1 MHLTATPASKGPDMP
16 LTLPFDTTYL
26 TLPDRFYSKLNAT
39 PVSAP
44 SLIAFNHTLAAELGL
59 DTAGMS
65 DEDAARMFSGNEIPH
80 GATPFAQV
88 YAGHQFGG
96 FSAQLGDGRALHLG
110 EITTPNGRVDI
121 QLKGSGPTPY
131 SRNGDGRAWVGP
143 VLREYL
149 MSCAMQ
155 ALDIPTTK
163 ALAAVATG
171 DPVLREQGRL
181 PGAVLTRVAA
191 SHIRVGTFQYFAA
204 QRDVEALQMLTDYTI
219 ERHYPEA
226 KGPAQLLELVM
237 GKQAHLVAKWMS
249 VGFIHG
255 VMNTDNVSI
264 AGETIDYG
272 PCAFMDNYH
281 PDTVFSSID
290 RQGRYAY
297 SNQGPLTHWNLAQ
310 FATSLVVIMPDTD
323 AAIEQFTAILNQFP
337 ALFEDEWAKAF
348 APKLGLTRGDETTT
362 LAKELLALM
371 AEAGADFTNTFN
383 ALDETEA
390 NYPDWHSKWRA
401 ANPDDALWRQT
412 NPAVIPRTHKIEQ
425 AIKAATNDDFAPFR
439 AMLAALQS
447 PFTPNQAYALPPKD
461 EEKVHQTFC
470 GT

>member
-1 MHLTATPASKGPDMP
+1 MSLTI
-16 LTLPFDTTYL
+16 PFDTTYL
-26 TLPDRFYSKLNAT
+26 TLPDRFYSKVTAA
-39 PVSAP
+39 PASAP
-44 SLIAFNHTLAAELGL
+44 QLIAFNRDLAAELGL
-59 DTAGMS
+59 DIAGMS
-65 DEDAARMFSGNEIPH
+65 DRDAAHIFSGNLTPDNT
-80 GATPFAQV
+80 TPFAQV

-96 FSAQLGDGRALHLG
+96 FSPRLGDGRALHLG
-110 EITTPNGRVDI
+110 EVDGPNGRVDI

-163 ALAAVATG
+163 ALAAVLTG

-204 QRDVEALQMLTDYTI
+204 QRDVEALHLLTDYTI
-219 ERHYPEA
+219 QRHYPDA
-226 KGPAQLLELVM
+226 TDPLQLFEMVM
-237 GKQAHLVAKWMS
+237 QKQATLVAKWMS

-255 VMNTDNVSI
+255 VMNTDNVQI

-272 PCAFMDNYH
+272 PCAFMDTYH

-297 SNQGPLTHWNLAQ
+297 SNQGPITHWNLAQ
-310 FATSLVVIMPDTD
+310 FATSLVQVLPDTD
-323 AAIEQFTAILNQFP
+323 KAIADFTTILDRFP
-337 ALFEDEWAKAF
+337 ALFEEEWAKAF
-348 APKLGLTRGDETTT
+348 APKLGLSPSSKTAL
-362 LAKELLALM
+362 LAKDLLALM
-371 AEAGADFTNTFN
+371 SEIGADFTNTFN
-383 ALDETEA
+383 ALDKTETL
-390 NYPDWHSKWRA
+390 YPDWHTRWRA
-401 ANPDDALWRQT
+401 SNPDDALWRMT
-412 NPAVIPRTHKIEQ
+412 NPAIIPRTHKIEH
-425 AIKAATNDDFAPFR
+425 AIQAATNSDFDPFYE
-439 AMLAALQS
+439 MLDAVKT
-447 PFTPNQAYALPPKD
+447 PFTKNEAYVHPP
-461 EEKVHQTFC
+461 EEAEKVHQTFC

>member
-1 MHLTATPASKGPDMP
+1 MP
-16 LTLPFDTTYL
+16 LTIPFDTTFL
-26 TLPDRFYSKLNAT
+26 SLPDRFYSEVAAA
-39 PVSAP
+39 PASAP
-44 SLIAFNHTLAAELGL
+44 QLIAFNRDLAKELGL
-59 DTAGMS
+59 DVADMS
-65 DEDAARMFSGNEIPH
+65 DADAANIFSGNDIPDD
-80 GATPFAQV
+80 AIPFAQV

-96 FSAQLGDGRALHLG
+96 FSPRLGDGRALHLG
-110 EITTPNGRVDI
+110 EIDGPAGRVDI

-163 ALAAVATG
+163 ALAAVLTG

-204 QRDVEALQMLTDYTI
+204 QRDVEALHLLTDYTI
-219 ERHYPEA
+219 NRHYPDA
-226 KGPAQLLELVM
+226 ADPLQLFEMVM
-237 GKQAHLVAKWMS
+237 QKQATLVAKWMS

-255 VMNTDNVSI
+255 VMNTDNVQI

-272 PCAFMDNYH
+272 PCAFMDVYH

-297 SNQGPLTHWNLAQ
+297 SNQGPITHWNLAQ
-310 FATSLVVIMPDTD
+310 FATSLVQILPDTD
-323 AAIEQFTAILNQFP
+323 KAIADFTAILDRFP
-337 ALFEDEWAKAF
+337 ALFEDEWAKTF
-348 APKLGLTRGDETTT
+348 APKLGLAPSDETTQ
-362 LAKELLALM
+362 LAKDLLALM
-371 AEAGADFTNTFN
+371 AETGADFTNTFN
-383 ALDETEA
+383 TLDETQTL
-390 NYPDWHSKWRA
+390 YPEWYASWRA
-401 ANPDDALWRQT
+401 AAPDDVMWRKT
-412 NPAVIPRTHKIEQ
+412 NPQIIPRTHKIEH
-425 AIKAATNDDFAPFR
+425 AIQAATHGDFDPFHE
-439 AMLAALQS
+439 MLDAVKT
-447 PFTPNQAYALPPKD
+447 PFTPNAAFAHLPK
-461 EEKVHQTFC
+461 EAEKVHQTFC

>member
-1 MHLTATPASKGPDMP
+1 MP

-26 TLPDRFYSKLNAT
+26 SLPDRFYSKLSAT

-44 SLIAFNHTLAAELGL
+44 KLIAFNHELAADLGL
-59 DTAGMS
+59 DTSDMT
-65 DEDAARMFSGNEIPH
+65 DEDAAALFSGNAIPDN
-80 GATPFAQV
+80 ATPFAQV

-96 FSAQLGDGRALHLG
+96 FSPQLGDGRALHLG
-110 EITTPNGRVDI
+110 EIDSPLGRVDI

-163 ALAAVATG
+163 ALAAVLTG

-191 SHIRVGTFQYFAA
+191 SHIRVGTFQYFASR
-204 QRDVEALQMLTDYTI
+204 RDTEALQQLTDYTI
-219 ERHYPEA
+219 QRHYPGA
-226 KGPAQLLELVM
+226 SNPLQLFEMVM
-237 GKQAHLVAKWMS
+237 NKQARLVAKWMS

-255 VMNTDNVSI
+255 VMNTDNVAIS
-264 AGETIDYG
+264 GETIDYG
-272 PCAFMDNYH
+272 PCAFMDAYH

-297 SNQGPLTHWNLAQ
+297 SNQAPVTHWNLAQ
-310 FATSLVVIMPDTD
+310 FATSLVQLMPDQD
-323 AAIEQFTAILNQFP
+323 QAIEDFTAILNTFP
-337 ALFEDEWAKAF
+337 AVFEAEWAAAF
-348 APKLGLTRGDETTT
+348 APKLGLVHGEQATK
-362 LAKELLALM
+362 LAQELLARM
-371 AEAGADFTNTFN
+371 AEDGADFTNTFN
-383 ALDETEA
+383 ALDKFETT
-390 NYPDWHSKWRA
+390 YPDWHTAWRA
-401 ANPDDALWRQT
+401 AGPDDALWRAT
-412 NPAVIPRTHKIEQ
+412 NPQVIPRTHNIEQ
-425 AIKAATNDDFAPFR
+425 AISAATNDDFAPFHD
-439 AMLAALQS
+439 MLAAVKS
-447 PFTPNQAYALPPKD
+447 PFTHNSSFSRPP
-461 EEKVHQTFC
+461 EEAEKVHQTFC

>member
-1 MHLTATPASKGPDMP
+1 MP
-16 LTLPFDTTYL
+16 LTIPFDTTYL
-26 TLPDRFYSKLNAT
+26 SLPDRFYSEVAAA
-39 PVSAP
+39 PASAP
-44 SLIAFNHTLAAELGL
+44 QLIAFNRDLATELGL
-59 DTAGMS
+59 DIADMS
-65 DEDAARMFSGNEIPH
+65 DADAANIFSGNDVPSN
-80 GATPFAQV
+80 AVPFAQV

-96 FSAQLGDGRALHLG
+96 FSPRLGDGRAMHLG
-110 EITTPNGRVDI
+110 EIDGPAGRVDI

-163 ALAAVATG
+163 ALAAVLTG

-204 QRDVEALQMLTDYTI
+204 QRDVEALHLLTDYTI
-219 ERHYPEA
+219 QRHYPDA
-226 KGPAQLLELVM
+226 TDPLQLFEMVM
-237 GKQAHLVAKWMS
+237 QKQATLVAKWMS

-255 VMNTDNVSI
+255 VMNTDNVQI

-272 PCAFMDNYH
+272 PCAFMDVYH

-297 SNQGPLTHWNLAQ
+297 SNQGPITHWNLAQ
-310 FATSLVVIMPDTD
+310 LATSLVQILPDTD
-323 AAIEQFTAILNQFP
+323 KAIADFTAILDRFP

-348 APKLGLTRGDETTT
+348 APKLGLAPSDETTL
-362 LAKELLALM
+362 LAKDLLALM
-371 AEAGADFTNTFN
+371 AEKGADFTNTFST
-383 ALDETEA
+383 LDETQTL
-390 NYPDWHSKWRA
+390 YPDWHARWRA
-401 ANPDDALWRQT
+401 AAPDDALWQKT
-412 NPAVIPRTHKIEQ
+412 NPQIIPRTHKIEQ
-425 AIKAATNDDFAPFR
+425 AIQAATHGDFDPFHE
-439 AMLAALQS
+439 MLDAVKS
-447 PFTPNQAYALPPKD
+447 PFTPNAAYAQPPK
-461 EEKVHQTFC
+461 EAEKVHQTFC